1 MFKNLILNLGG
12 NAPVIALRMAREGA
26 EVILGA
32 QDSPDL
38 PIGNVSPSGPA
49 VDVADIH
56 LILEYKKG
64 EKIGAFTAPRAN
76 RFIIHA
82 DR

>member
-1 MFKNLILNLGG
+1 
-12 NAPVIALRMAREGA
+12 MAREGA

-38 PIGNVSPSGPA
+38 PNGIVSPSGPA
-49 VDVADIH
+49 VDEADIH

-64 EKIGAFTAPRAN
+64 EKIGPFTAPRAN

>member
-1 MFKNLILNLGG
+1 
-12 NAPVIALRMAREGA
+12 MAREGA
-26 EVILGA
+26 DVILGA

-38 PIGNVSPSGPA
+38 PIGAVTPSGPH

-64 EKIGAFTAPRAN
+64 DTIGPYSAPRAN

-82 DR
+82 DRCVEIS